1 MRHATVFCLAA
12 AAIVAGCAS
21 QPSAPAGTHLV
32 YKDASGKIVRV
43 FDYPSADFCARVE
56 RVSAG
61 AKCQPDP
68 ASTDMGAQATL
79 RYNPPGQTVQAFY
92 ADLARCQ
99 TETRQLGAGVEVV
112 TACTAK
118 P

>member
-1 MRHATVFCLAA
+1 MRLASTVCIAA
-12 AAIVAGCAS
+12 AAILAGCAT
-21 QPSAPAGTHLV
+21 QPSGPAGKYLV
-32 YKDASGKIVRV
+32 YKDTGGQIVRV

-56 RVSAG
+56 KMAAG

-68 ASTDMGAQATL
+68 ASTGMGAQATL
-79 RYNPPGQTVQAFY
+79 RYNPPGQVVQAYY